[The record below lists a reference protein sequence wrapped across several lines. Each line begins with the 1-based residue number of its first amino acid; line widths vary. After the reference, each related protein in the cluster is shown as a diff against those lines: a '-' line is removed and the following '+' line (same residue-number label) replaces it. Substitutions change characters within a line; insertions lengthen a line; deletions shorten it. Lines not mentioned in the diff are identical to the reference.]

1 MITDLSLENWKS
13 HSLSAFSFGKG
24 TNVLVGR
31 MGSGKSSVLDALC
44 FALYGTF
51 PKMSRRDQSTE
62 SVVNI
67 ASGADIASV
76 TLTFSRQGKKY
87 SVSRKVGKKTSEAE
101 IRVDGR
107 LVQKGAKP
115 VTDHVTSIL
124 GVDYELFTRA
134 IYSEQNRM
142 DHLLSLTPRSRKTEI
157 DWLLGLGDFDSAREG
172 AQAASGKLSEQA
184 ALLRAEADP
193 KKAEEAARK
202 AQEQRREEERLAAA
216 CAELGKRKAG
226 LAGQHKAASGS
237 LLALGK
243 AGAEWRRR
251 KSECD
256 SLSGSVQ
263 RMAREAEGK
272 KKPSDGEA
280 EKLAAK
286 RKALEEDASAAKA
299 AAKKLQS
306 ELSSAKSELAVI
318 QKSIELAALAER
330 KKAELEK
337 RIAALSGGREE
348 RLLEEEAAA
357 LKAGA
362 EKLASSRARLIAEAE
377 ELEKAVHALHGASAK
392 CPVCDSALEHGKA
405 EELLRGKKAEASV
418 KKGKAEAEAKEIA
431 KKKAEIAALEKTIA
445 ELRLCMAQAERMK
458 ADAADASSLEAKQ
471 KAAREKAAALEAGA
485 KAGEDAIL
493 QTEKRLEEARKR
505 HEEAVRAEKLFSDLE
520 AAKGKLSEAQSAL
533 AALSFD
539 EEKYEAAR
547 KAAEALSV
555 GLARAES
562 DFLGEERR
570 LKLVA
575 ELRAV
580 LEAEQKGM
588 ERKAAIAQM
597 YADAASEMAIYKNSL
612 AAAQTELRRQLVG
625 EINRALLEVWPA
637 IYPYSDYSG
646 VKLEADEKDYLLLM
660 HKEGEWREVDS
671 VASGGERACLC
682 LALRIAFATVL
693 TPDIGWLILDEPT
706 HNLDAEA
713 VALLAEA
720 INRKIPAIVEQT
732 FVITHD
738 SALGE
743 SAEGAVFRLERDKG
757 RGESTRV
764 ERAWGNITFAA
775 KGIA

>member
-1 MITDLSLENWKS
+1 
-13 HSLSAFSFGKG
+13 
-24 TNVLVGR
+24 
-31 MGSGKSSVLDALC
+31 
-44 FALYGTF
+44 
-51 PKMSRRDQSTE
+51 
-62 SVVNI
+62 
-67 ASGADIASV
+67 
-76 TLTFSRQGKKY
+76 
-87 SVSRKVGKKTSEAE
+87 
-101 IRVDGR
+101 
-107 LVQKGAKP
+107 
-115 VTDHVTSIL
+115 
-124 GVDYELFTRA
+124 
-134 IYSEQNRM
+134 
-142 DHLLSLTPRSRKTEI
+142 
-157 DWLLGLGDFDSAREG
+157 
-172 AQAASGKLSEQA
+172 
-184 ALLRAEADP
+184 
-193 KKAEEAARK
+193 
-202 AQEQRREEERLAAA
+202 
-216 CAELGKRKAG
+216 
-226 LAGQHKAASGS
+226 
-237 LLALGK
+237 
-243 AGAEWRRR
+243 
-251 KSECD
+251 
-256 SLSGSVQ
+256 
-263 RMAREAEGK
+263 
-272 KKPSDGEA
+272 
-280 EKLAAK
+280 
-286 RKALEEDASAAKA
+286 
-299 AAKKLQS
+299 
-306 ELSSAKSELAVI
+306 
-318 QKSIELAALAER
+318 
-330 KKAELEK
+330 
-337 RIAALSGGREE
+337 
-348 RLLEEEAAA
+348 
-357 LKAGA
+357 
-362 EKLASSRARLIAEAE
+362 
-377 ELEKAVHALHGASAK
+377 
-392 CPVCDSALEHGKA
+392 
-405 EELLRGKKAEASV
+405 
-418 KKGKAEAEAKEIA
+418 
-431 KKKAEIAALEKTIA
+431 
-445 ELRLCMAQAERMK
+445 MAQAERMK